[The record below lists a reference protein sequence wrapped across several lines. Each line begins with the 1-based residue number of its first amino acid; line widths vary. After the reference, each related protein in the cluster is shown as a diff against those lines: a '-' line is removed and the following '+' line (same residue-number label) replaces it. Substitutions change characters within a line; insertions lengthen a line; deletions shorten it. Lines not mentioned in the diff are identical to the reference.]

1 VAFQNPEAFYLLF
14 ILIPLLF
21 VLWKGRLKTIQVIS
35 AFKGEPANKFYHI
48 AKTMLA
54 LMLVTSL
61 VMITAR
67 PYSQLKK
74 TADFLFLVD
83 ISRSMQARKS
93 CSQPSYLDRA
103 KIVMKDVVSDIPEAR
118 FGIVV
123 YERLAFPITQLT
135 FDHAYLDTV
144 IEQGIFDGL
153 IFDRTATQL
162 GKALST
168 ITHKKQNLPEH
179 YQNLKYIILLTD
191 GNLMGDYQRN
201 MEETISKLAQHEL
214 KVVPVG
220 IGNLEPTAIPIKEN
234 GKCVDKFIVKE
245 DTLITIPLKSET
257 LQFIASSTNGQYF
270 GEGETENLVSYL
282 RDNALEDTF
291 IDSGI
296 SQRQRNDVS
305 WIFMV
310 ISSLALFGYIFLDS
324 NLSIKFTKSK

>member
-1 VAFQNPEAFYLLF
+1 VAFQNPEAFYLLI

-21 VLWKGRLKTIQVIS
+21 VLRKGRLKTIQVVS
-35 AFKGEPANKFYHI
+35 VFKSEPANKFYHI
-48 AKTMLA
+48 TRALLA
-54 LMLVTSL
+54 LILVASL

-67 PYSQLKK
+67 PYSQLKM

-93 CSQPSYLDRA
+93 CSQPSYLNRA
-103 KIVMKDVVSDIPEAR
+103 KIVMKNVITDIPEAR
-118 FGIVV
+118 FGIFV

-144 IEQGIFDGL
+144 IEEGIFDGL

-168 ITHKKQNLPEH
+168 IIHKKQKLPEH

-191 GNLMGDYQRN
+191 GNLKGDYQLT
-201 MEETISKLAQHEL
+201 MEETLTELGQYEL

-220 IGNLEPTAIPIKEN
+220 IGNIEPTAIPIQED

-245 DTLITIPLKSET
+245 DNLITIPIKSET
-257 LQFIASSTNGQYF
+257 LQFIATSTNGQYF
-270 GEGETENLVSYL
+270 GEGEIQNLISYL

-291 IDSGI
+291 IESGI
-296 SQRQRNDVS
+296 SQRQRNDIS

-324 NLSIKFTKSK
+324 NLSINFTKLK